1 MVTMRFWVIYVWFF
15 SCVLVLS
22 LIGRVVLFFKRPEAV
37 SRLDLVQGIVGILA
51 IPALLGFA
59 YQKPVGLHGFW
70 MLLSFG
76 IICFSIHEFFT
87 DKMKKIYKLAWFK
100 SLATIALQVALGG
113 PALWALVRYSF
124 FEPLLWS

>member
-37 SRLDLVQGIVGILA
+37 SR
-51 IPALLGFA
+51 
-59 YQKPVGLHGFW
+59 
-70 MLLSFG
+70 
-76 IICFSIHEFFT
+76 FSIHEFFT